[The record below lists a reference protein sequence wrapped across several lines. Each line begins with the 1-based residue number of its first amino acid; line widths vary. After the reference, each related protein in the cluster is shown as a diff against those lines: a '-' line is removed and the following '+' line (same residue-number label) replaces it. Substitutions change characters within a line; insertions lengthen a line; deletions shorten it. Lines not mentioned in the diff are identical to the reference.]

1 VRVKEFLFFCVT
13 FIIRVEF
20 VIVEVKVFKR
30 VFKRFFT
37 NVLFV
42 FLAGVITNFFGGIAV
57 FSIKIVADFRNEGR
71 VYFFLV
77 EVLPGVVFKPGVFP
91 SFLCAS

>member
-1 VRVKEFLFFCVT
+1 MGVKELFFFGVI

-20 VIVEVKVFKR
+20 VIVEVEVFKR

-37 NVLFV
+37 YVLFV
-42 FLAGVITNFFGGIAV
+42 FLARVISYFFGGVAV
-57 FSIKIVADFRNEGR
+57 FSIKIVTDFRNEGR
-71 VYFFLV
+71 VYFFFV

>member
-1 VRVKEFLFFCVT
+1 MGVKEFLFFGVI

-20 VIVEVKVFKR
+20 VIVEVEVFKG

-37 NVLFV
+37 DVLFV
-42 FLAGVITNFFGGIAV
+42 FLAGVITYFFGGVAV
-57 FSIKIVADFRNEGR
+57 FSIEIIANFRNEGR

-77 EVLPGVVFKPGVFP
+77 EILPGVVFKPGVFP